1 MVPSWS
7 TSSSSARRASPLRR
21 SFRWGAAIHGPFIS
35 HLLRMLGRLV
45 LAGLMTIR
53 YEVIKTG
60 DKPIEVSKVMI
71 TEAGRQAL
79 EG

>member
-1 MVPSWS
+1 
-7 TSSSSARRASPLRR
+7 
-21 SFRWGAAIHGPFIS
+21 
-35 HLLRMLGRLV
+35 MLGRLV